1 MSSVKREYS
10 LPAAAIADA
19 VYVSGTGTNTSGFDP
34 AIFYIDMRTSS
45 VFRVDIKNTIT
56 TTNTRVYLRFNTFP
70 GAPGAVPGKEI
81 TLLFSDSNTTD
92 GLSINLTNNFG
103 PHYSSESFIGYLNLD
118 TQNVLM
124 SVKLMSD
131 GTNFV
136 PLFGL
141 NPCFLAGSLVQ
152 MADGSVKVIEDVKV
166 GDLIVGAFGEVNA
179 ILALHRPLLGT
190 GKMCKMNG
198 EHSSTNHHPHVS
210 VDKKFYCNDPKT
222 VNETTYGKHHKV
234 LNEKGE
240 EVEMLLH
247 GLKKERVQQLTLGV
261 ELKTVGGSKKLETL
275 DVYSMS
281 PDTQLYNLVVGGSHT
296 YHVDGYA
303 VTGWPRE
310 DDFDYDTWT
319 PRS

>member
-19 VYVSGTGTNTSGFDP
+19 EYVSGTGNNTPNFDP
-34 AIFYIDMRTSS
+34 AIFYIDMRMSS
-45 VFRVDIKNTIT
+45 VFRVDIKDLSGENI
-56 TTNTRVYLRFNTFP
+56 YLTFDTLP
-70 GAPGAVPGKEI
+70 AAAGTLPGKEI
-81 TLLFSDSNTTD
+81 TLLFSQN
-92 GLSINLTNNFG
+92 LNIRILNLNLTENFG
-103 PHYSSESFIGYLNLD
+103 PSYSINQFIGYID
-118 TQNVLM
+118 TENHHRT

-136 PLFGL
+136 PLMGL
-141 NPCFLAGSLVQ
+141 NPCFLPGSLVQ

-222 VNETTYGKHHKV
+222 VNETTYGKYHKV
-234 LNEKGE
+234 LNEKDE

>member
-1 MSSVKREYS
+1 MTSIKREYS
-10 LPAAAIADA
+10 LPAASIADA
-19 VYVSGTGTNTSGFDP
+19 VYLSGNGSTYTTP
-34 AIFYIDMRTSS
+34 AIFYIDIRTSS

-56 TTNTRVYLRFNTFP
+56 TTTARVFVRFNTFP

-81 TLLFSDSNTTD
+81 TFLFSESNTTN
-92 GLSINLTNNFG
+92 GLSIYLTNNFG
-103 PHYSSESFIGYLNLD
+103 PHYSSYSYTGDVNLSG
-118 TQNVLM
+118 QHVLM
-124 SVKLMSD
+124 SAKLMSD
-131 GTNFV
+131 GTNFI

-141 NPCFLAGSLVQ
+141 NPCFLAGSYVQ

-166 GDLIVGAFGEVNA
+166 GDLVVGAFGEVNSV
-179 ILALHRPLLGT
+179 LALHRPLLGS
-190 GKMCKMNG
+190 GKMCKMND
-198 EHSSTNHHPHVS
+198 EHSTTNHHPHVS

-261 ELKTVGGSKKLETL
+261 ELKTVNGSKKLETL
-275 DVYSMS
+275 EVYSMS

-319 PRS
+319 SRS